1 LKPVLNDKEDN
12 MATIDIHDLKGKKV
26 GTLELADEVFGA
38 INEDLLWEAVKHY
51 RAGQRAGTH
60 ATKNKKLVSG
70 AGKKLWKQKGTGRA
84 RVGSIRSPLWRHG
97 GTVHGPNP
105 HSHAYTFPRK
115 KLLGAL
121 RSALAAKLADGK
133 LIVVNAFDV
142 KEPKTQAFR
151 ESLDALKVDK
161 GALLVEV
168 ANHGNRNL
176 DLSSRNLKG
185 IELVSSGEVHPYHLL
200 RYDRTIFSQP
210 AIEKLQVSLKKAAAK
225 RSHDAGEGESE
236 KKDQKKA
243 ARAPRTRTK
252 KAAEVA

>member
-1 LKPVLNDKEDN
+1 
-12 MATIDIHDLKGKKV
+12 MATIDIHDLSGKKV
-26 GTLELADEVFGA
+26 GTLELADEIFGA
-38 INEDLLWEAVKHY
+38 VNEDLLWESVKHY

-97 GTVHGPNP
+97 GTVHGPQP
-105 HSHAYTFPRK
+105 HSHAYVFPRK
-115 KLLGAL
+115 KMLGAL
-121 RSALAAKLADGK
+121 RSALAAKFADGK

-142 KEPKTQAFR
+142 KAPKTQAFR
-151 ESLDALKVDK
+151 ESLDSLKVTK

-176 DLSSRNLKG
+176 DLSSRNLAG
-185 IELVSSGEVHPYHLL
+185 VELVSSNEVHPYHLL
-200 RYDRTIFSQP
+200 RYDCTIFSQP
-210 AIEKLQVSLKKAAAK
+210 AIEKLQLSLKNSALGGKPKAG
-225 RSHDAGEGESE
+225 DGE
-236 KKDQKKA
+236 KKAQKKTV
-243 ARAPRTRTK
+243 RSPRTRSK

>member
-1 LKPVLNDKEDN
+1 
-12 MATIDIHDLKGKKV
+12 MATIDIHDLSGKKV
-26 GTLELADEVFGA
+26 GTLDLADEVFGA
-38 INEDLLWEAVKHY
+38 INEALLWEAVKHY

-97 GTVHGPNP
+97 GTVHGPQP
-105 HSHAYTFPRK
+105 RSYDYVFPRK
-115 KLLGAL
+115 KVLGAL
-121 RSALAAKLADGK
+121 RSALASKLADGK
-133 LIVVNAFDV
+133 LMVVNAFDV

-151 ESLDALKVDK
+151 ESLDNLKIDK

-176 DLSSRNLKG
+176 ALSSRNLEG
-185 IELVSSGEVHPYHLL
+185 IELVASSEVHPYHLL
-200 RYDRTIFSQP
+200 RYDRVIFSQP
-210 AIEKLQVSLKKAAAK
+210 AIEKLQVSLKKSVPKGK
-225 RSHDAGEGESE
+225 REAGEAEP
-236 KKDQKKA
+236 KAKKA
-243 ARAPRTRTK
+243 ARSPRQRNK